1 MSRRDPEVSLRQMRD
16 HAQEV
21 VEFVRGRSRRDLDT
35 DRLLA
40 LAVVRLLEI
49 IGEAAGR
56 VPPEEQMRRPGVPW
70 SAIVGLRNRLIHGYD
85 DIDHDIVWQI
95 VTSDLPGLVVELSR
109 ALPDPGRTDGEGAA

>member
-1 MSRRDPEVSLRQMRD
+1 MSRRDPAVSLRQMRD
-16 HAQEV
+16 HANEV
-21 VEFVRGRSRRDLDT
+21 VELVRGRNRSDLDA

-56 VPPEEQMRRPGVPW
+56 VPVDEQARRPSVPW
-70 SAIVGLRNRLIHGYD
+70 PSIVGLRNRLIHGYD

-95 VTSDLPGLVVELSR
+95 VTDDLPALLFELSR
-109 ALPDPGRTDGEGAA
+109 PLS